1 MVNTRLEAAIQALDG
16 ARLEQLSADLLRNDD
31 DFAVRPTDTTGP
43 DGGREA
49 ELKSGDEE
57 GILHCSVQ
65 DDWVSKAK
73 SDAKKA
79 ADHGAD
85 FFYFVTNQDP
95 SGSKRDRVEEEIQD
109 EHDFRV
115 RVIDFSELRNA
126 LSGNRENHHLAREHL
141 SVDISSAF
149 EDPASAT
156 DELYEELLE
165 RVSNNEAPYG
175 KVSGS
180 YEYKGKRVDG
190 YSIVAVH
197 IIPVESTTPVPDRT
211 AEDMLDIPTIQGL
224 GKQGSIDLGDKIIRG
239 HNLSTP
245 RRFESNDPEWRGYSC
260 FHSDGWV
267 EAVTAGLSLRQDPS
281 TISYLIDPTIVE
293 FVENTM
299 QWYDGMSIY
308 PPYYIYI
315 TLLNVED
322 SEIKKPDRMHGPAM
336 SRSMGDKVLKL
347 PKIVINELEPD
358 IPLLLRKP
366 LYVLWKRGGWNKS
379 IHYTEN
385 ESEGKK
391 EYEWTPYTE
400 SKNIRWL
407 SDRNKQTD

>member
-1 MVNTRLEAAIQALDG
+1 MVNTKLEVAIQALDG
-16 ARLEQLSADLLRNDD
+16 ARLEQLSVDLFRIDD

-49 ELKSGDEE
+49 ELKSGGEE

-79 ADHGAD
+79 ADHDAD
-85 FFYFVTNQDP
+85 FFYFVTNQNP
-95 SGSKRDRVEEEIQD
+95 SGSKRDRVEEEIQV
-109 EHDFRV
+109 EHGFRV
-115 RVIDFSELRNA
+115 RIIDFAELRNA

-156 DELYEELLE
+156 DELYEKLLE
-165 RVSNNEAPYG
+165 RVSNYEAPYG
-175 KVSGS
+175 KICHCL
-180 YEYKGKRVDG
+180 EYSGKRVDG

-197 IIPVESTTPVPDRT
+197 MIPVESTTPVHDRT
-211 AEDMLDIPTIQGL
+211 AEDMTEIPAMQGF
-224 GKQGSIDLGDKIIRG
+224 GGHGSVDLGDKIVRG
-239 HNLSTP
+239 RNLSTP
-245 RRFESNDPEWRGYSC
+245 KRFESDDPEWRGYSC
-260 FHSDGWV
+260 FHSDGWA
-267 EAVTAGLSLRQDPS
+267 EAVTAGLSLKSDPS

-293 FVENTM
+293 FVEDAMEWFDNMT
-299 QWYDGMSIY
+299 IY

-315 TLLNVED
+315 TLLNVQD
-322 SEIKKPDRMHGPAM
+322 SKITKPKGMSGPVM
-336 SRSMGDKVLKL
+336 SRPMGENVFRL
-347 PKIVINELEPD
+347 PKVVVDEPEPD

-379 IHYTEN
+379 IHFTEH
-385 ESEGKK
+385 ESDGMK
-391 EYEWTPYTE
+391 EYEWTPNTGNGYV
-400 SKNIRWL
+400 SWL
-407 SDRNKQTD
+407 SDRNTS